1 MNNSFLFLLFA
12 DILAIAMVFGILRSP
27 RSPGQRAFAL
37 SGFAAMW
44 WITCVV
50 LRINTP
56 DLNTKILFC
65 ELAWF
70 GIAGAPLYWALGFL
84 SYAGGKRIETYRHL
98 VLIGAVSAFI
108 CVIALTNDWHNWLYT
123 GVTNVER
130 PSFSHGWFFFA
141 VLGMVYAAI
150 SATGIS
156 VIFMARRRAGSHRLQ
171 FATLIAAMSLP
182 WIANAAFV
190 FREFRIFNDDP
201 TPFAFALT
209 AVVML
214 VVQSFG
220 RLFHAPPIARDIIF
234 TVLPDPVI
242 VLDSKK
248 RILELNPAARKLP
261 GLPERPIGNIL
272 DERHPLSAMA
282 DAPLPGND
290 NAPLVSFK
298 EIGKTY
304 EVSSQVVKPWGR
316 SAGKML
322 VLRDVTLRKAAEDRM
337 TVMSRD
343 LQMRLEEN
351 IRLQNLLK
359 EDAIRDPLTELHNR
373 RHANDILPLIIENA
387 RQGEEVAV
395 ILIDIDNFKQ
405 VNDRFGH
412 AVGDTVLKAFAD
424 MLNDEV
430 REGEHVFRYGGEEF
444 LFVIPGTNR
453 ERVQRR
459 CAEWRARI
467 GDARMDELG
476 DMRLT
481 FSSGIA
487 FSPQTGSTL
496 ESVTTAADVALY
508 RAKISG
514 RNRDV
519 FWGEFLAGAK
529 PGSWREPDD
538 SADPQENS
546 IA

>member
-1 MNNSFLFLLFA
+1 
-12 DILAIAMVFGILRSP
+12 MVFGILRSQ

-37 SGFAAMW
+37 SGLAAMW

-50 LRINTP
+50 LRFNTP
-56 DLNTKILFC
+56 DLDAKIRYC

-70 GIAGAPLYWALGFL
+70 GIAAAPLYWALGFL
-84 SYAGGKRIETYRHL
+84 SFAGGKRIETVRHL
-98 VLIGAVSAFI
+98 VLIGVLSAAVCA
-108 CVIALTNDWHNWLYT
+108 IALTNDWHNWLYT

-130 PSFSHGWFFFA
+130 PSFSHGWFFFV
-141 VLGMVYAAI
+141 VLAMVYAVIA
-150 SATGIS
+150 ATGVS

-171 FATLIAAMSLP
+171 FAALIAAMSLP

-214 VVQSFG
+214 LVQSFG
-220 RLFHAPPIARDIIF
+220 RLFRAPPIARDIIF
-234 TVLPDPVI
+234 TILPDPVI

-261 GLPERPIGNIL
+261 GLPERPIGKSL
-272 DERHPLSAMA
+272 AESHPLSALA
-282 DAPLPGND
+282 DAPLSGND
-290 NAPLVSFK
+290 NAPLVGFK

-322 VLRDVTLRKAAEDRM
+322 VLRDVTRRKAAEDRM

-343 LQMRLEEN
+343 LQSRLEEN
-351 IRLQNLLK
+351 IRLQGLLK

-387 RQGEEVAV
+387 RQGDEVAV

-412 AVGDTVLKAFAD
+412 AVGDTVLKAFAH
-424 MLNDEV
+424 MLNEQAL
-430 REGEHVFRYGGEEF
+430 EGEHVFRYGGEEF

-453 ERVQRR
+453 ERVKRR

-467 GDARMDELG
+467 GERQLDELG

-496 ESVTTAADVALY
+496 DSVTTAADVALY

-519 FWGEFLAGAK
+519 FWGDFLAGAK
-529 PGSWREPDD
+529 PGSWQEPDD
-538 SADPQENS
+538 SSDPQENS